1 MACGTGGPAYTQG
14 AAMQR
19 VARVLATLAMAIAAV
34 AIHPGTVAALCR
46 QLNPTPSASDVASAP
61 VVFVGTVAFS
71 LGSTAYFTVDEIW
84 RGPELPWLTT
94 VYGGSGDPGVIFE
107 DDRTG
112 WSLGAR
118 YLVFAG
124 TGLGGRLLSDGCSP
138 TRVYEPSF
146 DVLRPSDARLR
157 YGTLSG
163 TRARAD
169 DAQAGRAPV
178 GASAA
183 GDRRLTRG
191 RPSCSPSRRTTPAV
205 APQAPRRRVV
215 R

>member
-1 MACGTGGPAYTQG
+1 MRTSESGTIRRDGLRDRRPGLHSGGSHAESRAGPSH
-14 AAMQR
+14 
-19 VARVLATLAMAIAAV
+19 AV

-163 TRARAD
+163 IAMD
-169 DAQAGRAPV
+169 VLVAG
-178 GASAA
+178 AA
-183 GDRRLTRG
+183 ALVVWRG
-191 RPSCSPSRRTTPAV
+191 RRRPARSRPL
-205 APQAPRRRVV
+205 V
-215 R
+215 RAS